1 MRTTSRR
8 SCRSRRAATASRP
21 TSWVMSV
28 GGGRPETAARGP
40 TRGGVRRNVGRLLLR
55 RELSALVAA
64 VVIFSLFFTIAEPF
78 RSWAAMGTVLYQSAT
93 IGLMAVS
100 VSLLMIGGEFD
111 LSSGVAVVTAA
122 MVTSILSVSV
132 GLNLF
137 VGMALALC
145 VSILIGVFNGWLVTK
160 TGIPSFLIT
169 LSALFMLFGI
179 NLGLTKLVTKAV
191 STPNVSV
198 APGFDLIKTFFAFRL
213 QFGGEGGPQFSILI
227 LWWLVFVSVATYVL
241 LRTRLGNWIFASG
254 GNPGSARAVGVPTK
268 RVKIGLFAFV
278 GFSAWFYA
286 MHQISGYNT
295 VQAGSGVGGE
305 FLYIIAAV
313 VGGCALTGG
322 SGSAIGSAIGAF
334 IYGMTVQGIVYAG
347 WDPNWF
353 RFFLGV
359 MLLLAVLL
367 NLNVKRMSAK
377 M

>member
-1 MRTTSRR
+1 VNTRGGR
-8 SCRSRRAATASRP
+8 SDAAAPASRRAS
-21 TSWVMSV
+21 
-28 GGGRPETAARGP
+28 GP
-40 TRGGVRRNVGRLLLR
+40 SLIGKILLR

-64 VVIFSLFFTIAEPF
+64 VAIFILFWAIAEPF
-78 RSWAAMGTVLYQSAT
+78 RSWAAVATILYQSAT

-100 VSLLMIGGEFD
+100 VALLMIGGEFD

-122 MVTSILSVSV
+122 MVTSVLSVTV
-132 GLNLF
+132 GLPLF

-145 VSILIGVFNGWLVTK
+145 VSISIGVFNGWLVTR

-179 NLGLTKLVTKAV
+179 NLGFTKLVTNAV
-191 STPNVSV
+191 STPNVAGV
-198 APGFDLIKTFFAFRL
+198 PGFDVIKAFFAYRL

-227 LWWLVFVSVATYVL
+227 LWWLVFVVSATYML
-241 LRTRLGNWIFASG
+241 MRTRIGNWIFASG
-254 GNPGSARAVGVPTK
+254 GNAASARAVGVPTK
-268 RVKIGLFAFV
+268 GVKIGLFAFV

-286 MHQISGYNT
+286 MHQLSGYNT

-322 SGSAIGSAIGAF
+322 VGSPIGSAIGAL

-353 RFFLGV
+353 RFFLGL

-367 NLNVKRMSAK
+367 NLNVKRISERV
-377 M
+377 

>member
-1 MRTTSRR
+1 MIAGSGR
-8 SCRSRRAATASRP
+8 S
-21 TSWVMSV
+21 
-28 GGGRPETAARGP
+28 ETAARVP
-40 TRGGVRRNVGRLLLR
+40 SRGSARSLLGKILLR

-64 VVIFSLFFTIAEPF
+64 IAIFIAFWIIAEPF
-78 RSWAAMGTVLYQSAT
+78 RSWAAMGTILYQSAT

-100 VSLLMIGGEFD
+100 VALLMIGGEFD

-122 MVTSILSVSV
+122 MVTSVLSVSV
-132 GLNLF
+132 GLPLF
-137 VGMALALC
+137 VSMGLALG
-145 VSILIGVFNGWLVTK
+145 VSISIGMFNGWLVTK

-179 NLGLTKLVTKAV
+179 NLGFTKFVTSAV
-191 STPNVSV
+191 STPSMAGV
-198 APGFDLIKTFFAFRL
+198 AGFDVIQTIFAFRL
-213 QFGGEGGPQFSILI
+213 QFGGVGGPQFSILI
-227 LWWLVFVSVATYVL
+227 LWWLVFVAIATYVL
-241 LRTRLGNWIFASG
+241 MRTRIGNWILASG
-254 GNPGSARAVGVPTK
+254 GNAASARAVGVPTK

-286 MHQISGYNT
+286 MHQLSGYNT

-322 SGSAIGSAIGAF
+322 AGSAIGSAIGAL

-353 RFFLGV
+353 RFFLGL

-367 NLNVKRMSAK
+367 NLNVKRMSEK

>member
-1 MRTTSRR
+1 MI
-8 SCRSRRAATASRP
+8 A
-21 TSWVMSV
+21 
-28 GGGRPETAARGP
+28 GGGRSETAARP
-40 TRGGVRRNVGRLLLR
+40 TTRGSTRSLVGKILLR

-64 VVIFSLFFTIAEPF
+64 VAIFIVFWIIAEPF

-100 VSLLMIGGEFD
+100 VALLMIGGEFD

-122 MVTSILSVSV
+122 MVTSVLSATV

-137 VGMALALC
+137 VSMALALG
-145 VSILIGVFNGWLVTK
+145 VSIMIGMFNGWLVTK

-179 NLGLTKLVTKAV
+179 NLGFTKLVTSAV
-191 STPNVSV
+191 STPSV
-198 APGFDLIKTFFAFRL
+198 ANVPSFELIRAFFAYRL
-213 QFGGEGGPQFSILI
+213 QVGGEGGPQFSILI
-227 LWWLVFVSVATYVL
+227 LWWLVFVAIATWVL
-241 LRTRLGNWIFASG
+241 LRTRIGNWILASG
-254 GNPGSARAVGVPTK
+254 GNAASARAVGVPTK

-286 MHQISGYNT
+286 MHQLSGYNT
-295 VQAGSGVGGE
+295 VQAGSGIGGE

-322 SGSAIGSAIGAF
+322 AGSAIGSAIGAL

-353 RFFLGV
+353 RFFLGL

-367 NLNVKRMSAK
+367 NLNVKRVSEK

>member
-1 MRTTSRR
+1 VIAGSGR
-8 SCRSRRAATASRP
+8 S
-21 TSWVMSV
+21 
-28 GGGRPETAARGP
+28 ETAARVP
-40 TRGGVRRNVGRLLLR
+40 SRGSARSLLGRILLR

-64 VVIFSLFFTIAEPF
+64 IAIYIAFWIIAEPF
-78 RSWAAMGTVLYQSAT
+78 RSWAAMGTILYQSAT

-100 VSLLMIGGEFD
+100 VALLMIGGEFD

-122 MVTSILSVSV
+122 MVTSVLSVSV
-132 GLNLF
+132 GLPLF
-137 VGMALALC
+137 VGMALALG
-145 VSILIGVFNGWLVTK
+145 VSISIGMFNGWLVTK

-179 NLGLTKLVTKAV
+179 NLGFTKFVTSAV
-191 STPNVSV
+191 STPSMAGV
-198 APGFDLIKTFFAFRL
+198 AGFDVIQTFFAFRL
-213 QFGGEGGPQFSILI
+213 QFGGVGGPQFSILI
-227 LWWLVFVSVATYVL
+227 LWWLVFVAIATYVL
-241 LRTRLGNWIFASG
+241 MRTRIGNWILASG
-254 GNPGSARAVGVPTK
+254 GNAASARAVGVPTK

-286 MHQISGYNT
+286 MHQLSGYNT

-322 SGSAIGSAIGAF
+322 AGSAIGSAIGAL

-353 RFFLGV
+353 RFFLGL

-367 NLNVKRMSAK
+367 NLNVKRMSEK

>member
-1 MRTTSRR
+1 VIAGSGR
-8 SCRSRRAATASRP
+8 S
-21 TSWVMSV
+21 
-28 GGGRPETAARGP
+28 ETAAQRPSRGSARP
-40 TRGGVRRNVGRLLLR
+40 LLGRILLR

-64 VVIFSLFFTIAEPF
+64 VAIFIAFWIIAEPF
-78 RSWAAMGTVLYQSAT
+78 RSWAAMGTILYQSAT

-100 VSLLMIGGEFD
+100 VALLMIGGEFD

-122 MVTSILSVSV
+122 MVTSVLSVTV
-132 GLNLF
+132 GLPLF
-137 VGMALALC
+137 VSMALALG
-145 VSILIGVFNGWLVTK
+145 VSILIGVFNGWLVTR

-179 NLGLTKLVTKAV
+179 NLGFTKLVTSAV
-191 STPNVSV
+191 STPSMAGV
-198 APGFDLIKTFFAFRL
+198 AGFDVIQTLFAFRL
-213 QFGGEGGPQFSILI
+213 QFGGVGGPQFSILI
-227 LWWLVFVSVATYVL
+227 LWWLVFVAIATYVL
-241 LRTRLGNWIFASG
+241 MRTRIGNWILASG
-254 GNPGSARAVGVPTK
+254 GNAASARAVGVPTT

-286 MHQISGYNT
+286 MHQLSGYNT

-322 SGSAIGSAIGAF
+322 AGSAIGSAIGAL
-334 IYGMTVQGIVYAG
+334 IYGLSVQGIVYAG

-353 RFFLGV
+353 RFFLGL

-367 NLNVKRMSAK
+367 NLNVKRMSEK

>member
-1 MRTTSRR
+1 
-8 SCRSRRAATASRP
+8 
-21 TSWVMSV
+21 MSELDPVIAV
-28 GGGRPETAARGP
+28 GGRSETGARPIRGSARSL
-40 TRGGVRRNVGRLLLR
+40 VGRILLR

-64 VVIFSLFFTIAEPF
+64 VAIFVGFWLIAEPF
-78 RSWAAMGTVLYQSAT
+78 RSTAAMATVLYQSAT

-122 MVTSILSVSV
+122 MVTSVLSVAV
-132 GLNLF
+132 GLPLP
-137 VGMALALC
+137 VGMVIALG
-145 VSILIGVFNGWLVTK
+145 VSISIGIFNGWLVTR

-169 LSALFMLFGI
+169 LSAFFMLFGI
-179 NLGLTKLVTKAV
+179 NLGVTKFVTNAV
-191 STPNVSV
+191 STPNVSHE
-198 APGFDLIKTFFAFRL
+198 PSFDLIKTFFATRV
-213 QFGGEGGPQFSILI
+213 QIGGEIGAQFSILI
-227 LWWLVFVSVATYVL
+227 LWWLVFVVVATYVL
-241 LRTRLGNWIFASG
+241 MRTRTGNWIFASG
-254 GNPGSARAVGVPTK
+254 GNAASARAVGVPTK

-286 MHQISGYNT
+286 MHQITGYNT

-322 SGSAIGSAIGAF
+322 AGSAIGSAIGAL

-353 RFFLGV
+353 RFFLGL

-367 NLNVKRMSAK
+367 NLNVKRISERM
-377 M
+377 

>member
-1 MRTTSRR
+1 VIAGSGR
-8 SCRSRRAATASRP
+8 S
-21 TSWVMSV
+21 
-28 GGGRPETAARGP
+28 ETAAQVPSRGSARP
-40 TRGGVRRNVGRLLLR
+40 LLGRILLR

-64 VVIFSLFFTIAEPF
+64 VAIFIAFWIIAEPF
-78 RSWAAMGTVLYQSAT
+78 RSWAAMGTILYQSAT

-100 VSLLMIGGEFD
+100 VALLMIGGEFD

-122 MVTSILSVSV
+122 MVTSVLSVSV
-132 GLNLF
+132 GLPLF
-137 VGMALALC
+137 VGMGLALG
-145 VSILIGVFNGWLVTK
+145 VSISIGIFNGWLVTR

-179 NLGLTKLVTKAV
+179 NLGFTKFVTSAV
-191 STPNVSV
+191 STPSMANV
-198 APGFDLIKTFFAFRL
+198 PGFDVIQTIFAFKL
-213 QFGGEGGPQFSILI
+213 QFGGVGGPQFSILI
-227 LWWLVFVSVATYVL
+227 LWWLVFVGIATYVL
-241 LRTRLGNWIFASG
+241 LRTRIGNWILASG
-254 GNPGSARAVGVPTK
+254 GNAASARAVGVPTT

-286 MHQISGYNT
+286 MHQLSGYNT

-322 SGSAIGSAIGAF
+322 AGSAIGSAIGAL

-353 RFFLGV
+353 RFFLGL
-359 MLLLAVLL
+359 MLLFAVLL
-367 NLNVKRMSAK
+367 NLNVKRMSEK
-377 M
+377 L

>member
-1 MRTTSRR
+1 VTAGSGR
-8 SCRSRRAATASRP
+8 S
-21 TSWVMSV
+21 
-28 GGGRPETAARGP
+28 ETAARPSTAGS
-40 TRGGVRRNVGRLLLR
+40 RRALLGKALQR

-64 VVIFSLFFTIAEPF
+64 VAIFILFWVVAEPF
-78 RSWAAMGTVLYQSAT
+78 RSWQAMATVLYQAAT

-122 MVTSILSVSV
+122 MVTSVLSVSL

-145 VSILIGVFNGWLVTK
+145 VSTLIGVFNGWLVTR

-198 APGFDLIKTFFAFRL
+198 VPGFDLIKAFFAFRL

-254 GNPGSARAVGVPTK
+254 GNAASARAVGVPTK

-286 MHQISGYNT
+286 MHQLAGYNT
-295 VQAGSGVGGE
+295 VQAGSGYGNE

-322 SGSAIGSAIGAF
+322 AGSAIGSAIGAV

-353 RFFLGV
+353 RFFLGL

-367 NLNVKRMSAK
+367 NLNVKRMTAK
-377 M
+377 L

>member
-1 MRTTSRR
+1 VIAR
-8 SCRSRRAATASRP
+8 
-21 TSWVMSV
+21 
-28 GGGRPETAARGP
+28 GGRSETAARPSTLGSA
-40 TRGGVRRNVGRLLLR
+40 RSVLGKILLR

-64 VVIFSLFFTIAEPF
+64 VAIFILFWIVAEPF
-78 RSWAAMGTVLYQSAT
+78 RSWAAMATILYQSAT
-93 IGLMAVS
+93 IGLMAVA
-100 VSLLMIGGEFD
+100 VALLMIGGEFD

-122 MVTSILSVSV
+122 MVTSVLSVTL

-137 VGMALALC
+137 ASMALALC

-179 NLGLTKLVTKAV
+179 NLGFTKLVTNAV
-191 STPNVSV
+191 STPSV
-198 APGFDLIKTFFAFRL
+198 AGVPGFEVIKAFFAYRL

-227 LWWLVFVSVATYVL
+227 LWWLVFVAIATYVL
-241 LRTRLGNWIFASG
+241 MRTRIGNWILASG
-254 GNPGSARAVGVPTK
+254 GNAASARAVGVPTK

-286 MHQISGYNT
+286 MHQLSGYNT

-322 SGSAIGSAIGAF
+322 VGSAIGSAIGAL
-334 IYGMTVQGIVYAG
+334 IYGMAVQGIVYAG

-353 RFFLGV
+353 RFFLGL

-367 NLNVKRMSAK
+367 NLNVKRMSAR

>member
-1 MRTTSRR
+1 
-8 SCRSRRAATASRP
+8 
-21 TSWVMSV
+21 
-28 GGGRPETAARGP
+28 
-40 TRGGVRRNVGRLLLR
+40 
-55 RELSALVAA
+55 
-64 VVIFSLFFTIAEPF
+64 
-78 RSWAAMGTVLYQSAT
+78 MGTILYQSAT

-100 VSLLMIGGEFD
+100 VALLMIGGEFD

-122 MVTSILSVSV
+122 MVTSVLSVSV
-132 GLNLF
+132 GLPLF
-137 VGMALALC
+137 VSMALALG
-145 VSILIGVFNGWLVTK
+145 VSISIGMFNGWLVTK

-179 NLGLTKLVTKAV
+179 NLGVTKFVTSAV
-191 STPNVSV
+191 STPSMAGV
-198 APGFDLIKTFFAFRL
+198 AGFDVIQTIFAFRL
-213 QFGGEGGPQFSILI
+213 QFGGVGGPQFSILI
-227 LWWLVFVSVATYVL
+227 LWWLVFVAIATYVL
-241 LRTRLGNWIFASG
+241 MRTRIGNWILASG
-254 GNPGSARAVGVPTK
+254 GNAASARAVGVPTK

-286 MHQISGYNT
+286 MHQLSGYNT

-322 SGSAIGSAIGAF
+322 AGSAIGSAIGAL

-353 RFFLGV
+353 RFFLGL

-367 NLNVKRMSAK
+367 NLNVKRMSEK

>member
-1 MRTTSRR
+1 MNLR
-8 SCRSRRAATASRP
+8 
-21 TSWVMSV
+21 
-28 GGGRPETAARGP
+28 GGRPDAAAPASRRGSVP
-40 TRGGVRRNVGRLLLR
+40 SLVGTILLR

-64 VVIFSLFFTIAEPF
+64 IAIFIMFWTIAEPF
-78 RSWAAMGTVLYQSAT
+78 RSWAAMATILYQSAT
-93 IGLMAVS
+93 IGLMAVA
-100 VSLLMIGGEFD
+100 VALLMIGGEFD

-122 MVTSILSVSV
+122 MVTSVLSVTV

-145 VSILIGVFNGWLVTK
+145 VSILIGVFNGWLVTR

-179 NLGLTKLVTKAV
+179 NLGFTKLVTNAV
-191 STPNVSV
+191 STPSV
-198 APGFDLIKTFFAFRL
+198 AGVPGFDVIKAFFAYRL

-227 LWWLVFVSVATYVL
+227 LWWFVFVAVATYVL
-241 LRTRLGNWIFASG
+241 MRTRMGNWILASG
-254 GNPGSARAVGVPTK
+254 GNAASARAVGVPTK

-286 MHQISGYNT
+286 MHQLSGYNT

-322 SGSAIGSAIGAF
+322 AGSAVGSAIGAL

-353 RFFLGV
+353 RFFLGL

-367 NLNVKRMSAK
+367 NLNVKRISERV
-377 M
+377 

>member
-1 MRTTSRR
+1 
-8 SCRSRRAATASRP
+8 
-21 TSWVMSV
+21 MSTE
-28 GGGRPETAARGP
+28 GGRLETPARTA
-40 TRGGVRRNVGRLLLR
+40 TRASARSLLGRILLR
-55 RELSALVAA
+55 RELSALVAMVA
-64 VVIFSLFFTIAEPF
+64 IFILFWSIAEPF
-78 RSWAAMGTVLYQSAT
+78 RSWAAMATVLYQSAT
-93 IGLMAVS
+93 IGLMAVA
-100 VSLLMIGGEFD
+100 VALLMIGGEFD

-122 MVTSILSVSV
+122 MVTSVLSVTL
-132 GLNLF
+132 GLPLF
-137 VGMALALC
+137 VSMALALT

-179 NLGLTKLVTKAV
+179 NLGFTKFVTNAV
-191 STPNVSV
+191 STPSV
-198 APGFDLIKTFFAFRL
+198 AGVPGFEVIKAFFAFRL

-227 LWWLVFVSVATYVL
+227 LWWLVFVLIATYVL
-241 LRTRLGNWIFASG
+241 MRTRIGNWILASG
-254 GNPGSARAVGVPTK
+254 GNSASARAVGVPTK

-286 MHQISGYNT
+286 MHQLSGYNT

-322 SGSAIGSAIGAF
+322 AGSAIGSAIGAL

-353 RFFLGV
+353 RFFLGL

-367 NLNVKRMSAK
+367 NLNVKRMSARL
-377 M
+377 

>member
-1 MRTTSRR
+1 MSAGTGR
-8 SCRSRRAATASRP
+8 S
-21 TSWVMSV
+21 
-28 GGGRPETAARGP
+28 ETAAQVPSRGSARP
-40 TRGGVRRNVGRLLLR
+40 LLGRILLR

-64 VVIFSLFFTIAEPF
+64 VAIFIAFWIIAEPF
-78 RSWAAMGTVLYQSAT
+78 RSWAAMGTILYQSAT

-100 VSLLMIGGEFD
+100 VALLMIGGEFD

-122 MVTSILSVSV
+122 MVTSVLSVSV
-132 GLNLF
+132 GLPLF
-137 VGMALALC
+137 VSMGLALG
-145 VSILIGVFNGWLVTK
+145 VSILIGVFNGWLVTR

-179 NLGLTKLVTKAV
+179 NLGFTKFVTSAV
-191 STPNVSV
+191 STPSMANV
-198 APGFDLIKTFFAFRL
+198 AGFDVIQTFFAFKI
-213 QFGGEGGPQFSILI
+213 QFGGVGGPQFSILI
-227 LWWLVFVSVATYVL
+227 LWWLVFVAIATYVL
-241 LRTRLGNWIFASG
+241 LRTRIGNWILASG
-254 GNPGSARAVGVPTK
+254 GNAASARAVGVPTT

-286 MHQISGYNT
+286 MHQLSGYNT

-322 SGSAIGSAIGAF
+322 AGSAIGSAIGAL

-353 RFFLGV
+353 RFFLGL

-367 NLNVKRMSAK
+367 NLNVKRMSEK
-377 M
+377 L

>member
-1 MRTTSRR
+1 VIAGSGR
-8 SCRSRRAATASRP
+8 S
-21 TSWVMSV
+21 
-28 GGGRPETAARGP
+28 ETAARVP
-40 TRGGVRRNVGRLLLR
+40 ARGSAHSLLGRILLR

-64 VVIFSLFFTIAEPF
+64 MAIYIAFWIIAEPF
-78 RSWAAMGTVLYQSAT
+78 RSWAAMGTILYQSAT

-100 VSLLMIGGEFD
+100 VALLMIGGEFD

-122 MVTSILSVSV
+122 MVTSVLSVSV
-132 GLNLF
+132 GLPLF
-137 VGMALALC
+137 VGMALALA
-145 VSILIGVFNGWLVTK
+145 VSISIGMFNGWLVTK

-179 NLGLTKLVTKAV
+179 NLGFTKFVTSAV
-191 STPNVSV
+191 STPSMAGV
-198 APGFDLIKTFFAFRL
+198 AGFDVIQAFFAFRL
-213 QFGGEGGPQFSILI
+213 QFGGVGGPQFSILI
-227 LWWLVFVSVATYVL
+227 LWWLVFVAIATYVL
-241 LRTRLGNWIFASG
+241 MRTRIGNWILASG
-254 GNPGSARAVGVPTK
+254 GNAASARAVGVPTK

-286 MHQISGYNT
+286 MHQLSGYNT

-322 SGSAIGSAIGAF
+322 AGSAIGSAIGAL

-353 RFFLGV
+353 RFFLGL

-367 NLNVKRMSAK
+367 NLNVKRMSEK

>member
-1 MRTTSRR
+1 
-8 SCRSRRAATASRP
+8 
-21 TSWVMSV
+21 MS
-28 GGGRPETAARGP
+28 
-40 TRGGVRRNVGRLLLR
+40 TRGGRSDAAAPASRQRSAPSLIGKLLLR

-64 VVIFSLFFTIAEPF
+64 VAIFILFWIIAAPF
-78 RSWAAMGTVLYQSAT
+78 RSWAAMATVLYQSAT

-100 VSLLMIGGEFD
+100 VALLMIGGEFD

-122 MVTSILSVSV
+122 MVTSVLSVTV
-132 GLNLF
+132 GLPL
-137 VGMALALC
+137 VLGMALALG
-145 VSILIGVFNGWLVTK
+145 VSISIGVFNGYLVTR

-179 NLGLTKLVTKAV
+179 NLGFTKLVTNAV
-191 STPNVSV
+191 STPSV
-198 APGFDLIKTFFAFRL
+198 AGVPGFDLIKAFFAYRL

-227 LWWLVFVSVATYVL
+227 LWWLVFVVIATYVL
-241 LRTRLGNWIFASG
+241 MRTRIGNWIFASG
-254 GNPGSARAVGVPTK
+254 GNAASARAVGVPTK

-286 MHQISGYNT
+286 MHQLSGYNT

-322 SGSAIGSAIGAF
+322 VGSPVGSAIGAL

-353 RFFLGV
+353 RFFLGL

-367 NLNVKRMSAK
+367 NLNVKRISERV
-377 M
+377 

>member
-1 MRTTSRR
+1 M
-8 SCRSRRAATASRP
+8 
-21 TSWVMSV
+21 
-28 GGGRPETAARGP
+28 
-40 TRGGVRRNVGRLLLR
+40 LLR

-64 VVIFSLFFTIAEPF
+64 VAIFVLFWIIAEPF
-78 RSWAAMGTVLYQSAT
+78 RSWAAMATILYQSAT
-93 IGLMAVS
+93 IGLMAVA
-100 VSLLMIGGEFD
+100 VALLMIGGEFD
-111 LSSGVAVVTAA
+111 LSSGVAVVTAS
-122 MVTSILSVSV
+122 MVTSVLSVTL

-179 NLGLTKLVTKAV
+179 NLGFTKLVTNAV
-191 STPNVSV
+191 STPSV
-198 APGFDLIKTFFAFRL
+198 AGEPGFEVIKAFFAYRL

-227 LWWLVFVSVATYVL
+227 LWWLVFVAIATYVL
-241 LRTRLGNWIFASG
+241 MRTRVGNWILASG
-254 GNPGSARAVGVPTK
+254 GNAASARAVGVPTK

-286 MHQISGYNT
+286 MHQLSGYNT

-322 SGSAIGSAIGAF
+322 AGSAIGSAIGAL

-353 RFFLGV
+353 RFFLGL

-367 NLNVKRMSAK
+367 NLNVKRMSEK

>member
-1 MRTTSRR
+1 VIAGSGR
-8 SCRSRRAATASRP
+8 S
-21 TSWVMSV
+21 
-28 GGGRPETAARGP
+28 ETAARVP
-40 TRGGVRRNVGRLLLR
+40 SRGSARSLLGRILLR

-64 VVIFSLFFTIAEPF
+64 MAIYIAFWIIAEPF
-78 RSWAAMGTVLYQSAT
+78 RSWAAMGTILYQSAT

-100 VSLLMIGGEFD
+100 VALLMIGGEFD

-122 MVTSILSVSV
+122 MVTSVLSVSV
-132 GLNLF
+132 GLPLF
-137 VGMALALC
+137 VGMALALG
-145 VSILIGVFNGWLVTK
+145 VSISIGMFNGWLVTK

-179 NLGLTKLVTKAV
+179 NLGFTKFVTSAV
-191 STPNVSV
+191 STPSMAGV
-198 APGFDLIKTFFAFRL
+198 AGFDVIQTFFAFRL
-213 QFGGEGGPQFSILI
+213 QFGGVGGPQFSILI
-227 LWWLVFVSVATYVL
+227 LWWLVFVAIATYVL
-241 LRTRLGNWIFASG
+241 MRTRIGNWILASG
-254 GNPGSARAVGVPTK
+254 GNAASARAVGVPTK

-286 MHQISGYNT
+286 MHQLSGYNT

-322 SGSAIGSAIGAF
+322 AGSAIGSAIGAL

-353 RFFLGV
+353 RFFLGL

-367 NLNVKRMSAK
+367 NLNVKRMSEK

>member
-1 MRTTSRR
+1 M
-8 SCRSRRAATASRP
+8 
-21 TSWVMSV
+21 
-28 GGGRPETAARGP
+28 AARASSAWSP
-40 TRGGVRRNVGRLLLR
+40 RVLLVRILLR

-64 VVIFSLFFTIAEPF
+64 VAIFVLFWAIAEPF
-78 RSWAAMGTVLYQSAT
+78 RSWAAMSTILYQSAT
-93 IGLMAVS
+93 IGLMAVA

-122 MVTSILSVSV
+122 MVTSTLAVTV
-132 GLNLF
+132 GLPIY
-137 VGMALALC
+137 VAMALALG
-145 VSILIGVFNGWLVTK
+145 VSISIGIFNGWLVTK

-179 NLGLTKLVTKAV
+179 NLGVTKFVTGAV
-191 STPNVSV
+191 ATPNVSGV
-198 APGFDLIKTFFAFRL
+198 AGFDLLKTIFAYRFE
-213 QFGGEGGPQFSILI
+213 FGIAGGAQFSILI
-227 LWWLVFVSVATYVL
+227 LWWLVFVAIATYVL
-241 LRTRLGNWIFASG
+241 LRTRLGNWILASG
-254 GNPGSARAVGVPTK
+254 GNAASARAVGVPTK

-286 MHQISGYNT
+286 MHQLTGYNT
-295 VQAGSGVGGE
+295 VQAGSGLGGE

-322 SGSAIGSAIGAF
+322 AGSAIGSAIGAL

-353 RFFLGV
+353 RFFLGL

-367 NLNVKRMSAK
+367 NLNVKRITAK

>member
-1 MRTTSRR
+1 M
-8 SCRSRRAATASRP
+8 A
-21 TSWVMSV
+21 
-28 GGGRPETAARGP
+28 
-40 TRGGVRRNVGRLLLR
+40 
-55 RELSALVAA
+55 
-64 VVIFSLFFTIAEPF
+64 
-78 RSWAAMGTVLYQSAT
+78 TVLYQSAT

-100 VSLLMIGGEFD
+100 VALLMIGGEFD

-122 MVTSILSVSV
+122 MVTSVLSVDV
-132 GLNLF
+132 GLPL
-137 VGMALALC
+137 VVSMALALG
-145 VSILIGVFNGWLVTK
+145 VSISIGIFNGYLVTK

-179 NLGLTKLVTKAV
+179 NLGLTKLVTNAV
-191 STPNVSV
+191 STPNVAGV
-198 APGFDLIKTFFAFRL
+198 PGFDVIKAFFAYRL
-213 QFGGEGGPQFSILI
+213 QFGESGEGDPQFSILI
-227 LWWLVFVSVATYVL
+227 LWWLVFVAIATYVL
-241 LRTRLGNWIFASG
+241 TRTQTGNWIMASG
-254 GNPGSARAVGVPTK
+254 GNAASARAVGVPTK

-286 MHQISGYNT
+286 MHQLSGYNT

-322 SGSAIGSAIGAF
+322 VGSPVGSAIGAL

-353 RFFLGV
+353 RFFLGL

-367 NLNVKRMSAK
+367 NLNVKRISERV
-377 M
+377 